1 MYLTFWTRECL
12 CARENPSRRLLRIFL
27 EGHRFKRVAA
37 LSPFFQ
43 ATLKRPDA
51 FDAFFSKEQR
61 HTGAGGFVW
70 SSTVEDDVAIT
81 GKRIVLFLELACVH
95 AERAGNGFG
104 IGFEVERVAQIDNG
118 QIFLLIELLF

>member
-1 MYLTFWTRECL
+1 MSCPR
-12 CARENPSRRLLRIFL
+12 ADASKRLLRIFL
-27 EGHRFKRVAA
+27 EGQRFERVAA

-70 SSTVEDDVAIT
+70 SSTVEDDVAI
-81 GKRIVLFLELACVH
+81 GRKRIFLFLQLAGIH
-95 AERAGNGFG
+95 AESAGNGFR
-104 IGFEVERVAQIDNG
+104 IGFEIERVAQIDDG
-118 QIFLLIELLF
+118 QIFLLINLLF

>member
-1 MYLTFWTRECL
+1 MKFSK
-12 CARENPSRRLLRIFL
+12 PSLLIFL
-27 EGHRFKRVAA
+27 ERHRFERVAA

-43 ATLKRPDA
+43 AALKRADA

-70 SSTVEDDVAIT
+70 SSTVEDDVAIG
-81 GKRIVLFLELACVH
+81 GKRIVLFLEFASIH

-104 IGFEVERVAQIDNG
+104 IGFEVE
-118 QIFLLIELLF
+118 